1 MANKK
6 VAWSGKSYGGYWG
19 TLAFISLLKIGLVP
33 AYGLLVFVAAFFILF
48 RRRAVA
54 PICAYLSKIFGCRVP
69 TISLRAYKSV
79 FSFGVSILDRTAYF
93 SGCGSIKVRDCA
105 ESIIRESAQEGRG
118 TLVLASHT
126 GGWAIAAGKLA
137 ENFPEAAILGAD
149 RERLEIR
156 KLVESSRR

>member
-69 TISLRAYKSV
+69 TGVKIVLPLRQI
-79 FSFGVSILDRTAYF
+79 G
-93 SGCGSIKVRDCA
+93 
-105 ESIIRESAQEGRG
+105 
-118 TLVLASHT
+118 
-126 GGWAIAAGKLA
+126 
-137 ENFPEAAILGAD
+137 PGAD
-149 RERLEIR
+149 NFFARI
-156 KLVESSRR
+156 

>member
-69 TISLRAYKSV
+69 TISLSAYKSV
-79 FSFGVSILDRTAYF
+79 FRSAFQFSIEPHIFQA
-93 SGCGSIKVRDCA
+93 A
-105 ESIIRESAQEGRG
+105 EA
-118 TLVLASHT
+118 LKY
-126 GGWAIAAGKLA
+126 AIAPK
-137 ENFPEAAILGAD
+137 
-149 RERLEIR
+149 
-156 KLVESSRR
+156 V